1 MEGLSHLVTESLA
14 RHNFEPSFDHR
25 RIAWSRWFRCES
37 NFSVLL
43 APSQPGIFAL
53 GEEVVAPGE
62 LSATGGKRMLA
73 LFHISEASDLGM
85 ALGHLFLPRSPI
97 RERLESG
104 PCFARYAVI
113 EDAKQRH
120 AAYAALEQWA
130 GTSSDA
136 ASGISN
142 HLNLPSAPFSGGISQ
157 HLELQDAEPK
167 AHIEAP
173 TPLPD
178 GF

>member
-1 MEGLSHLVTESLA
+1 MEGLAHLVTESLA
-14 RHNFEPSFDHR
+14 KHNFEASFDHR

-53 GEEVVAPGE
+53 GEELVAPGE
-62 LSATGGKRMLA
+62 LAAAGGKRMLA
-73 LFHISEASDLGM
+73 LFQVSAADDLGM
-85 ALGHLFLPRSPI
+85 ALGHLFLPGSPV
-97 RERLESG
+97 RDRFASG
-104 PCFARYAVI
+104 RCFARYAII

-120 AAYAALEQWA
+120 QAYAALEQWA

-142 HLNLPSAPFSGGISQ
+142 HLNLQSAPFSGGVS
-157 HLELQDAEPK
+157 HPLEVQDTEPK
-167 AHIEAP
+167 APIEAP
-173 TPLPD
+173 TPLPS

>member
-1 MEGLSHLVTESLA
+1 MEGLARLVTESLA
-14 RHNFEPSFDHR
+14 KHNFEPAFDHR

-37 NFSVLL
+37 NFSILL

-53 GEEVVAPGE
+53 GEELIAPGD
-62 LSATGGKRMLA
+62 STKRMLA
-73 LFHISEASDLGM
+73 LFQISQADDLGM
-85 ALGHLFLPRSPI
+85 TLGHLFLPGSPV

-104 PCFARYAVI
+104 HCFVRYAVI
-113 EDAKQRH
+113 EDAPQRH
-120 AAYAALEQWA
+120 AAYAALENWA
-130 GTSSDA
+130 GASSDV

-142 HLNLPSAPFSGGISQ
+142 HVQLQSAPFSGGVSQ
-157 HLELQDAEPK
+157 HLDVYDAEPR
-167 AHIEAP
+167 AQIEAP